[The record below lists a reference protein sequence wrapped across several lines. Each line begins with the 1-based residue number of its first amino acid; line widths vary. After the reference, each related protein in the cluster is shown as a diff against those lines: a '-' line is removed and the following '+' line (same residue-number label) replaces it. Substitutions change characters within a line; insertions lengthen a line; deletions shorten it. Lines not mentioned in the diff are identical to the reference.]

1 MKGYQAV
8 SGKITHLVA
17 RDTRYGRRAE
27 AMLERIDHSTGE
39 VFEHN
44 VLAWGEEAI
53 ALENE
58 GLGNDV
64 GVSGY
69 WKKDADGNPSHLG
82 VQMVSQMRH
91 IDPRTVDV
99 SKYL

>member
-1 MKGYQAV
+1 MKGYKTV

-17 RDTRYGRRAE
+17 RNTRYGRRAE
-27 AMLERIDHSTGE
+27 AKVEHIDHSTGE
-39 VFEHN
+39 VTEHN

-64 GVSGY
+64 GVAGY
-69 WKKDADGNPSHLG
+69 WKKDDAGKPFQLG
-82 VQMVSQMRH
+82 VRQVSQLRH
-91 IDPRTVDV
+91 IDPRTLDL
-99 SKYL
+99 SRYL

>member
-1 MKGYQAV
+1 
-8 SGKITHLVA
+8 
-17 RDTRYGRRAE
+17 
-27 AMLERIDHSTGE
+27 
-39 VFEHN
+39 
-44 VLAWGEEAI
+44 WGEEAI